1 MTIDELFEYLEH
13 YRDEIGGDTEVRL
26 MTQQNWPMEYM
37 ICGLASQDE
46 MDEQIED
53 DAETDGESE
62 DETKAD
68 DEPILYI
75 VEGRQLGYGSKRAW
89 DVAG

>member
-1 MTIDELFEYLEH
+1 MTIDELLEYVEH
-13 YRDEIGGDTEVRL
+13 YRDEIGGDAEVRL
-26 MTQQNWPMEYM
+26 MTQQNWPMEYT

-53 DAETDGESE
+53 DGEEEEVPEETEGDAE
-62 DETKAD
+62 
-68 DEPILYI
+68 PVLFI

>member
-1 MTIDELFEYLEH
+1 MTIDDLIEYLEH
-13 YRDEIGGDTEVRL
+13 YRDEIGGDAEVRL
-26 MTQQNWPMEYM
+26 MTQPNWPLEYT

-53 DAETDGESE
+53 DGEEEEASEETAD
-62 DETKAD
+62 D
-68 DEPILYI
+68 DEPVLYI
-75 VEGRQLGYGSKRAW
+75 VEGRQVGYGSKRTW

>member
-1 MTIDELFEYLEH
+1 
-13 YRDEIGGDTEVRL
+13 
-26 MTQQNWPMEYM
+26 MTQQNWPMEYT
-37 ICGLASQDE
+37 ICGLASQAE

-53 DAETDGESE
+53 DSE
-62 DETKAD
+62 DDEEAKDETKGD
-68 DEPILYI
+68 DEPVLFI